1 MIIYH
6 TLFIIQYTWVNIGMI
21 TLKMLLLITKTL
33 DHLISKDV
41 PSYYADVSEAN
52 VGIRPYHVIVL
63 IIRSVKLTNM
73 TCVSHFIINI
83 T

>member
-1 MIIYH
+1 
-6 TLFIIQYTWVNIGMI
+6 MI

-73 TCVSHFIINI
+73 TCVSQACLTSNPPWRWGRN
-83 T
+83 